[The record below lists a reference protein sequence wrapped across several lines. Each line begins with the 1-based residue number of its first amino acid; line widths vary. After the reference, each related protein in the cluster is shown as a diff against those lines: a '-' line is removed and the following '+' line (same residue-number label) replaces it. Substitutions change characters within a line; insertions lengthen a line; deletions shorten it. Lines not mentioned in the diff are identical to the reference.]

1 MVFLARRS
9 NKPFEQVLVWK
20 YSRFARSR
28 EDSILYKA
36 MLKKAGVQVVSI
48 KEPFDDT
55 PTGRLLEAI
64 IESLDEFYS
73 DNLGEE
79 VTRGMR
85 ESASRGFYLCSKAPY
100 GYRKVKSKGW

>member
-1 MVFLARRS
+1 MSTCLSQRS
-9 NKPFEQVLVWK
+9 SGRSGLVWK

-48 KEPFDDT
+48 NEPFDDT

-64 IESLDEFYS
+64 IESLDEF
-73 DNLGEE
+73 
-79 VTRGMR
+79 
-85 ESASRGFYLCSKAPY
+85 
-100 GYRKVKSKGW
+100 